1 MKDSHYRIL
10 EAQKTIETIILGKS
24 EVIRLG
30 LCAILSRGHVLIE
43 DVPGVGKT
51 MLAVAISKSL
61 GLGMNRIQFT
71 SDLLPGDMTGNSIF
85 NQEQQ
90 QFDFFRG
97 PLFTQVVMADEVN
110 RSSPKTQSALLE
122 AMEEGQVTVDGMTYK
137 LPQPFFVLATQN
149 PGYQRGTFP
158 LPESQLDRF
167 MMKLS
172 LGYPNRAAEKELI
185 QSQSRSSLVNDLR
198 PALKGEALLELQNE
212 VDAVH
217 VSEPIADYIIDI
229 LEKSRQQDAAGI
241 GLSPRAG
248 LALKKASQA
257 WAFLEARGMVIPE
270 DIQNIAPA
278 VLGHRLG
285 VGGQMEP
292 LGEYALVEDL
302 VQAVPVR

>member
-1 MKDSHYRIL
+1 MKNSCHKIL
-10 EAQKTIETIILGKS
+10 EAQKTIETIIFGKP

-51 MLAVAISKSL
+51 MLAVAMAKSL
-61 GLGMNRIQFT
+61 GLSMNRIQFT
-71 SDLLPGDMTGNSIF
+71 SDLLPGDITGNSIF
-85 NQEQQ
+85 NQDRQ
-90 QFDFFRG
+90 QFEFFKG

-122 AMEEGQVTVDGMTYK
+122 AMEEGQVTVDGVTYE
-137 LPQPFFVLATQN
+137 LPKPFFVLATQN

-167 MMKLS
+167 IMKLS
-172 LGYPNRAAEKELI
+172 LGYPHRDAEKELI
-185 QSQSRSSLVNDLR
+185 QSQSRRVLVNDLD
-198 PALKGEALLELQNE
+198 PALKSEELFELQNE
-212 VDAVH
+212 VDAIH
-217 VSEPIADYIIDI
+217 VSEPITDYILDI
-229 LEKSRQQDAAGI
+229 LESSRQQDAVGT

-257 WAFLEARGMVIPE
+257 WAFMEARSMVIPE
-270 DIQNIAPA
+270 DVQNIAPA

-285 VGGQMEP
+285 IADKMGQ
-292 LGEYALVEDL
+292 LGEYALVEEL
-302 VQAVPVR
+302 LRAVPVR